1 MNILTLLSNNWSQD
15 PAMLHVMLSHHK
27 DRRHEV
33 IHRQL
38 FCTGNIT
45 GTRLRN
51 VFGELFKC
59 HTVIFEQVSTV
70 PPRAG
75 GANAGLSD
83 FNVEHVKG
91 LIGRYRPDV
100 ILAVGYA
107 PKKAMD
113 NMTKAK
119 RGKASEIP
127 PVVHCIQPSTTRPGW
142 LSSMTTS
149 RDELEKAL
157 ALAGQGVTA

>member
-1 MNILTLLSNNWSQD
+1 MKVLCLLSNNWSSN
-15 PAMLHVMLSHHK
+15 PAHVHDLLVK
-27 DRRHEV
+27 TPDRRHEV
-33 IHRQL
+33 IRRQL
-38 FCTGNIT
+38 FNTGNLA
-45 GTRLRN
+45 GHRLHM
-51 VFGELFKC
+51 VLKDMMAQHDF
-59 HTVIFEQVSTV
+59 TFEQVSTV

-83 FNVEHVKG
+83 FNVVHVKG

-113 NMTKAK
+113 NMAKAK
-119 RGKASEIP
+119 RGKAAEIP

-142 LSSMTTS
+142 LASMTTS

-157 ALAGQGVTA
+157 AGQGVAA